1 MRLMMPSALR
11 LDRCFSTA
19 LVEIPILSASAT
31 AQHIS
36 IKQKKWYVQIVHI
49 PLNYLGGYLNV
60 LEYNPEDKN
69 YDAYKD

>member
-1 MRLMMPSALR
+1 LAE
-11 LDRCFSTA
+11 
-19 LVEIPILSASAT
+19 VPIRSASVSRVKFFCIIEDIKV
-31 AQHIS
+31 QHIS

>member
-1 MRLMMPSALR
+1 M
-11 LDRCFSTA
+11 
-19 LVEIPILSASAT
+19 
-31 AQHIS
+31 
-36 IKQKKWYVQIVHI
+36 QIVHI